1 LSLKASGVYVYI
13 TGKSVDDIRLRIAS
27 QLEADVVLNVDKVN
41 PKSMIFQ
48 STQGS
53 GVDVVYEATG
63 FPPSIQQGLNMIKRG
78 GKLIAI
84 GIHPSPTTI
93 NLLDL
98 VRGAKQILG
107 SYSGPISIWT
117 RLLTLLGQGIIDPEP
132 IISHRLSLTSA
143 EDGFNLAQ
151 TKKGV
156 KIIIEP

>member
-1 LSLKASGVYVYI
+1 
-13 TGKSVDDIRLRIAS
+13 
-27 QLEADVVLNVDKVN
+27 
-41 PKSMIFQ
+41 
-48 STQGS
+48 
-53 GVDVVYEATG
+53 
-63 FPPSIQQGLNMIKRG
+63 MIKRG

-117 RLLTLLGQGIIDPEP
+117 RLLALLGQGIIDPEP
-132 IISHRLSLTSA
+132 IISDRLSLNSA
-143 EDGFNLAQ
+143 EYGFNLAQ
-151 TKKGV
+151 IKKGV